1 MSEPTRRDLVDD
13 RLARKILALA
23 GTSVFGSL
31 DTTTLQRVAG
41 IAEWRVVAAGAFVFS
56 RGDVGE
62 HLFVIDKGHV
72 RIVASASDGREV
84 VLNLLGPGTVF
95 GEMAFTDGRERT
107 ADAVTTE
114 ASELLALSRRRLLP
128 LVVSQPELVL
138 QLMAALCER
147 ARWLAEA
154 YEDSAF
160 LDLPARLAKRLLV
173 LSRSFGYDTP
183 QGRRLVVSLPHREI
197 AAHMNVTRESI
208 SRLVQKLQQDGIIEE
223 RRGVMVLKDVP
234 RLEQLA
240 RGGYSPGQVRS

>member
-173 LSRSFGYDTP
+173 LSRSFGLRHAPRTQTGGVTASSRDCCSHERNAGEHQSFGAKTAARRYHRRAP
-183 QGRRLVVSLPHREI
+183 RCHGAEGR
-197 AAHMNVTRESI
+197 ATA
-208 SRLVQKLQQDGIIEE
+208 
-223 RRGVMVLKDVP
+223 
-234 RLEQLA
+234 
-240 RGGYSPGQVRS
+240 